1 MLRTS
6 NADELYLTK
15 RELHQQR
22 FNNKHNLSIDQKI
35 ADVIED
41 LRADLEQAAILLS
54 NGSPTKEELDFL
66 NKLKEKGYTKV

>member
-1 MLRTS
+1 MSELTI
-6 NADELYLTK
+6 ADELYLTK

-54 NGSPTKEELDFL
+54 NGSPTKGSVVDRLILGWD
-66 NKLKEKGYTKV
+66 KE